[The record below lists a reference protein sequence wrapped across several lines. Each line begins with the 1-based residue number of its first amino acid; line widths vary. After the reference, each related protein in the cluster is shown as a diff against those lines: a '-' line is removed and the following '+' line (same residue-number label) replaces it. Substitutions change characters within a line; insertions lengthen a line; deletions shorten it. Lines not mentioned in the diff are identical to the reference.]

1 MPRLWN
7 ANYTKVW
14 LANFMIFFS
23 FMLVM
28 PILPLYLSEQYGAGK
43 HTIGVV
49 LSGYTITALVA
60 RLFSG
65 YIVDTYNRKTVLLLS
80 YGLFATFFLGYLI
93 GGSLILFAVIRTLHG
108 APFGTTTVSNST
120 VAIDVLPAER
130 RAEGIGY
137 YGLSNNLAT
146 AISPTVGLAIY
157 ETSGNY
163 DLIFLLSFLTAL
175 AGFLINSTVT
185 VRETTKLSALKD
197 AKQTLEAAHD
207 ANEKDFDKDAEHAR
221 HILSLYHHDL
231 LHYLKTLDRFFLV
244 KGWSVGLMLACLS
257 FSYGV
262 LSTYIAIYS
271 KERLGM
277 TSGAAA
283 FFLVLSLSLMAARLM
298 GSRSLRRGE
307 VVRNA
312 TLGMSISVF
321 SYLAFAAIHNYWGF
335 FACAVILGL
344 GNGHMFPAVQTM
356 FVNLAPNNRR
366 GTANSSML
374 TSWDVGI
381 GLGVVVGGIISEIS
395 GYYAAF
401 WTASFVN
408 AVGVAFYFAY
418 VRQSYMRN
426 RLR

>member
-49 LSGYTITALVA
+49 LSGYTVMALVA

-157 ETSGNY
+157 ETLGNY

-175 AGFLINSTVT
+175 TGFLINSTVH
-185 VRETTKLSALKD
+185 VRVTTKIAAKKAEAPSPTTKTGTSRFFTLHSSLLTFLSSLF
-197 AKQTLEAAHD
+197 TLHS
-207 ANEKDFDKDAEHAR
+207 K
-221 HILSLYHHDL
+221 LS
-231 LHYLKTLDRFFLV
+231 LDRFFLV

-381 GLGVVVGGIISEIS
+381 GLGVVVGGIVSEIS

-401 WTASFVN
+401 WVASIVN

-418 VRQSYMRN
+418 VRQSYMKN